1 MFIKCLIILL
11 YFCFLMF
18 EFSILVHFGRCAGRA
33 ACDNDDNLATWSVGG
48 EIVNQFTECAMMGRV
63 VQFTDLAHHTCLT
76 VGSKH
81 LGKLL

>member
-33 ACDNDDNLATWSVGG
+33 ACDNDDNLATWFCRSKVL
-48 EIVNQFTECAMMGRV
+48 NKFSKCP
-63 VQFTDLAHHTCLT
+63 TDALFMDF
-76 VGSKH
+76 
-81 LGKLL
+81 